1 VDIFKHFYLINLLYV
16 YTVLY
21 INSAIEIK
29 SMKKPI
35 FNAPFSHNVYLLLG
49 LFVLAIY
56 SPAKDVFAWV
66 SKEFKNE
73 QIQLIDI
80 SFGNKLP
87 WQKQA
92 QDYTY
97 LATSNNQAAYRPQII
112 HTRLKLSNPSN
123 ESKSFKKIWLTFE
136 HANGATEYTTDYSLY
151 HIKTRQK
158 LVGSSVKL
166 AANSEIE
173 LLASYR
179 FIPSY
184 PNSKPQNLKVSWE
197 NESYLRKKSCQLNFE
212 NLAMNDFGQTCSR

>member
-1 VDIFKHFYLINLLYV
+1 MWISIKNCYLTKNLFIH
-16 YTVLY
+16 TVLY
-21 INSAIEIK
+21 IQTVKEIIC
-29 SMKKPI
+29 MKKPV
-35 FNAPFSHNVYLLLG
+35 FNLSRNSNIYLIIG
-49 LFVLAIY
+49 LFLLAAY
-56 SPAKDVFAWV
+56 SPVKDTLFWLAKQFA
-66 SKEFKNE
+66 NE
-73 QIQLIDI
+73 SIQLVDI
-80 SFGNKLP
+80 SFGNKFP
-87 WQKQA
+87 WQKNNEG
-92 QDYTY
+92 YTY
-97 LATSNNQAAYRPQII
+97 LEASNNQPSYSAQII

-151 HIKTRQK
+151 HIETRQQ

-197 NESYLRKKSCQLNFE
+197 NESYLRDKGCLLSFDD
-212 NLAMNDFGQTCSR
+212 LAMNDFGQTCY